1 MNIDP
6 VYFLTPVTVMAFSF
20 GPVVYLNRKGRLRIR
35 VMLYAFI
42 AYFSAIALKI
52 VFQNFT
58 LGFVQHYGTV
68 MLGIY
73 YGLQTSL
80 LEVGLAFIV
89 ARQARGS
96 MKSGDGFGYGLS
108 LAMWENGVLISIPLL
123 LDYVLYYVMLPGS
136 PQLYSMLYAEAP
148 SLFLPLSAALPLI
161 GFAVIERI
169 SSLLLH
175 LSWGYLTVMAVF
187 TGRRRYVAF
196 GMVMGFAD
204 FIVPFEQSL
213 GIAAFEAIL
222 FAIALA
228 SAAFTFYLKAELRA
242 GSALIVNQ

>member
-6 VYFLTPVTVMAFSF
+6 VYFLTPVTVMAISF
-20 GPVVYLNRKGRLRIR
+20 GPVVYLNRKGRLSIR
-35 VMLYAFI
+35 VMLYAFV

-58 LGFVQHYGTV
+58 LGFVKLDGTA

-80 LEVGLAFIV
+80 FEVGLAYIV

-96 MKSGDGFGYGLS
+96 INSGDGLGYGLS

-123 LDYVLYYVMLPGS
+123 LDYALYYAMLPGS
-136 PQLYSMLYAEAP
+136 PQLYSLLHAEAP
-148 SLFLPLSAALPLI
+148 SLFFPLSAALPLI
-161 GFAVIERI
+161 GFAVIERV

-187 TGRRRYVAF
+187 TRRRGYVAS

-204 FIVPFEQSL
+204 FLVPFEQSL
-213 GIAAFEAIL
+213 GLATFEAIM
-222 FAIALA
+222 FAIAAA
-228 SAAFTFYLKAELRA
+228 SAAFTFLVISRQAQR
-242 GSALIVNQ
+242 S